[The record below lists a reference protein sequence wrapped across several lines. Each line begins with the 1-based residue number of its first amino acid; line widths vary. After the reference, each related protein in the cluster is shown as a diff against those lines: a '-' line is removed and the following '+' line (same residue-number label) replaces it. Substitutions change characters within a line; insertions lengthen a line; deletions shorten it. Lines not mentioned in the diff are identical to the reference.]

1 MRTGNSTKRP
11 SWRAE
16 KGRKRAVLLTAAVVT
31 AAAAA
36 GLARPASAS
45 PAMGRPPGLPPAG
58 AGGTEHFQTM
68 NTTTSATS
76 TTNPLIAWG
85 VFTAA
90 GTDHEH
96 AGNTDTF
103 VFPGGS
109 VTVRHAP
116 AKGATHQS
124 FNPKSC
130 LFVFSEKGTFQLS
143 GGTGT
148 YRGISGSG
156 TYALS
161 GVGIGAKLKSGA
173 CNPSQTA
180 PAVAQQQEI
189 AAVGQIW
196 LPRYP

>member
-11 SWRAE
+11 TRCAG
-16 KGRKRAVLLTAAVVT
+16 KGRKRAVLLTAAVVI

-36 GLARPASAS
+36 GLAWPASAS
-45 PAMGRPPGLPPAG
+45 PATGRPPGLPP

-85 VFTAA
+85 VFTAG

-109 VTVRHAP
+109 VTVRHVP
-116 AKGATHQS
+116 AKGTTHQS
-124 FNPKSC
+124 FNPKTC
-130 LFVFSEKGTFQLS
+130 LFVFSEKGAFQLS
-143 GGTGT
+143 DGTGT

-180 PAVAQQQEI
+180 PVVASQQEI

-196 LPRYP
+196 LPRHE

>member
-1 MRTGNSTKRP
+1 MSTGNSTKRL
-11 SWRAE
+11 SRLAG
-16 KGRKRAVLLTAAVVT
+16 KGRKRAVMLTAAVVT
-31 AAAAA
+31 AAATT
-36 GLARPASAS
+36 GLALPASAS
-45 PAMGRPPGLPPAG
+45 PATGGPVGAPPAG

-85 VFTAA
+85 VFTAG
-90 GTDHEH
+90 GTDHE
-96 AGNTDTF
+96 NSDSTDTF

-109 VTVRHAP
+109 FTVRHVP
-116 AKGATHQS
+116 AKGTVHQS
-124 FNPKSC
+124 LNPKTC
-130 LFVFSEKGTFQLS
+130 LFAFSEKGTFKLS

-161 GVGIGAKLKSGA
+161 DIGIGAKLKSGA
-173 CNPSQTA
+173 CNPSETA

-189 AAVGQIW
+189 AAAGQIW
-196 LPRYP
+196 LPRHH